1 MRKLMTA
8 AALSLTLVAVAPATA
23 DAAFKRCRP
32 VTNVFEGS
40 RYEGSDL
47 YRIRAQ
53 GVSCKTA
60 RRVVRRG
67 TYKAVAGTPNPSG
80 YVRVRYRRWFILDD
94 LRGSVDRF
102 SARAGGRK
110 RVRWLFGDI

>member
-1 MRKLMTA
+1 
-8 AALSLTLVAVAPATA
+8 
-23 DAAFKRCRP
+23 
-32 VTNVFEGS
+32 
-40 RYEGSDL
+40 
-47 YRIRAQ
+47 
-53 GVSCKTA
+53 
-60 RRVVRRG
+60 VRRG

>member
-1 MRKLMTA
+1 MRRLIA
-8 AALSLTLVAVAPATA
+8 AATLSLTLVAVAPATA
-23 DAAFKRCRP
+23 DAAFRRCRP
-32 VTNVFEGS
+32 VVNVFEGT
-40 RYEGSDL
+40 RFEGGDL

-53 GVSCKTA
+53 GVSCRTA

-67 TYKAVAGTPNPSG
+67 TYKAVAATPSPSG
-80 YVRVRYRRWFILDD
+80 YVRVRYRRWLILDN

-110 RVRWLFGDI
+110 RVRWLFGET